1 MKNSLSNV
9 QERRSELLEI
19 VNKHQSVSVE
29 KLAEMLKVSEI
40 TIRRDLRI
48 LSEMGVVDWRNGVAT
63 SIDGKALSSGSIDV
77 KAGSRVDQ
85 IKMKIAAAVPSF
97 IKESSTIFVN
107 SSTLCWMAINQLASK
122 RLTIITNNAHAT
134 ESVHHPQTI
143 IILTGGEIRYPKE
156 SLVGGVAIELLSSM
170 QSDYTIIGIDGI
182 SVNGGLTTQNLYESQ
197 VNATMVKRTKKKVIC
212 LADYRKIGVTSNYHV
227 ADIDDIDILIT
238 DSFAN
243 EKVIRSFR
251 RRGIEVVQIQ
261 LGH

>member
-1 MKNSLSNV
+1 MKNSISNV
-9 QERRSELLEI
+9 QERRSELLKI
-19 VNKHQSVSVE
+19 VNKKGSMSVE
-29 KLAEMLKVSEI
+29 DLAEKLNVSEI
-40 TIRRDLRI
+40 TIRRDLKI
-48 LSEMGVVDWRNGVAT
+48 LSEMGVIGWRSGVAT
-63 SIDGKALSSGSIDV
+63 STYGKSLSSTSLDV
-77 KAGSRVDQ
+77 NASSRVDQ

-97 IKESSTIFVN
+97 ISESSTIFVN

-156 SLVGGVAIELLSSM
+156 SLVGGVAIQLLSSM
-170 QSDYTIIGIDGI
+170 QSDYTIIGLDGV
-182 SVNGGLTTQNLYESQ
+182 SVDGGLTTQNLYESQ
-197 VNATMVKRTKKKVIC
+197 VNTTMIKRTKKKVIC

-243 EKVIRSFR
+243 EKVIKSFR
-251 RRGIEVVQIQ
+251 KRGIEVIQIQ
-261 LGH
+261 LGQ

>member
-1 MKNSLSNV
+1 MKNSLINV
-9 QERRSELLEI
+9 QERRSQLLDI
-19 VNKHQSVSVE
+19 VNKYQSVTVE
-29 KLAEMLKVSEI
+29 KLAEELAVSEV
-40 TIRRDLRI
+40 TIRRDLKV
-48 LSEMGVVDWRNGVAT
+48 LSEMGVVDWRSGLATAINGKMLPSDT
-63 SIDGKALSSGSIDV
+63 GDV
-77 KAGSRVDQ
+77 KIGSRVDQ

-97 IKESSTIFVN
+97 ITESSTIFVN
-107 SSTLCWMAINQLASK
+107 SSTLCWMAVNQLASK

-134 ESVHHPQTI
+134 ESVHHPETI

-182 SVNGGLTTQNLYESQ
+182 SESGGLTTQNLYESQ

-212 LADYRKIGVTSNYHV
+212 LADYRKVGVTSNYHV

-243 EKVIRSFR
+243 EKVIKSLRK
-251 RRGIEVVQIQ
+251 RGIQVVQIQ
-261 LGH
+261 LGQ

>member
-1 MKNSLSNV
+1 M
-9 QERRSELLEI
+9 
-19 VNKHQSVSVE
+19 SVE
-29 KLAEMLKVSEI
+29 NLAEKLNVSEI
-40 TIRRDLRI
+40 TIRRDLKV
-48 LSEMGVVDWRNGVAT
+48 LSEMGVIGWRSGVAT
-63 SIDGKALSSGSIDV
+63 STYGKSLSSTSLDV
-77 KAGSRVDQ
+77 NAGSRVDQ

-97 IKESSTIFVN
+97 ISESSTIFVN

-156 SLVGGVAIELLSSM
+156 SLVGGVAIQLLSSM
-170 QSDYTIIGIDGI
+170 QSDYTIIGLDGVSID
-182 SVNGGLTTQNLYESQ
+182 GGLTTQNLYESQ
-197 VNATMVKRTKKKVIC
+197 VNTTMIKRTKKKVIC

-243 EKVIRSFR
+243 EKVIKSFR
-251 RRGIEVVQIQ
+251 KRGIEVIQIQ
-261 LGH
+261 LGQ

>member
-1 MKNSLSNV
+1 MKNSISNV
-9 QERRSELLEI
+9 QERRSKLLEI
-19 VNKHQSVSVE
+19 VNKKGSMSVE
-29 KLAEMLKVSEI
+29 NLAEKLNVSEI
-40 TIRRDLRI
+40 TIRRDLKV
-48 LSEMGVVDWRNGVAT
+48 LSEMGVIGWRSGVAT
-63 SIDGKALSSGSIDV
+63 STYGKSLSSTSLDV
-77 KAGSRVDQ
+77 NAGSRVDQ

-97 IKESSTIFVN
+97 ISESSTIFVN

-156 SLVGGVAIELLSSM
+156 SLVGGVAIQLLSSM
-170 QSDYTIIGIDGI
+170 QSDYTIIGLDGVSID
-182 SVNGGLTTQNLYESQ
+182 GGLTTQNLYESQ
-197 VNATMVKRTKKKVIC
+197 VNTTMIKRTKKKVIC

-243 EKVIRSFR
+243 EKVIKSFR
-251 RRGIEVVQIQ
+251 KRGIEVIQIQ
-261 LGH
+261 LGQ